1 MVEKWNFGIGSQAMM
16 NIENFNIKLNYGLDR
31 SKISLPYTTYK
42 PKLDE
47 IVLFNPRYVHAVK
60 KVNKGIRLTISC
72 FLGVNKNEELVVWS

>member
-1 MVEKWNFGIGSQAMM
+1 MM

-42 PKLDE
+42 PKLGE

-60 KVNKGIRLTISC
+60 KK
-72 FLGVNKNEELVVWS
+72 

>member
-1 MVEKWNFGIGSQAMM
+1 MELWNWKPNDDEYRKFQHT
-16 NIENFNIKLNYGLDR
+16 NIKLNYGLDR

-42 PKLDE
+42 PKLGE

>member
-1 MVEKWNFGIGSQAMM
+1 MVEKWNFGIGSQATM

-42 PKLDE
+42 PKLGE

-60 KVNKGIRLTISC
+60 KSKQRYKAYHILFSWC
-72 FLGVNKNEELVVWS
+72 E